1 MSVKKLKIST
11 LLFHSIIVIGAG
23 HGIGVIGIFDVIGI
37 IQIPE
42 MIQNGIKFNFNGE
55 FQGRLS
61 IVVIFSLIGKLIL
74 ITSLILKKH
83 HSKNITAII
92 GLIFLWISVYML
104 TSGNWYYDSLYA
116 IAFWT
121 STPFLISS
129 IFLAYYLIK
138 SLNQNLNIKLTEKGN
153 E

>member
-1 MSVKKLKIST
+1 MNVKKLKLYT
-11 LLFHSIIVIGAG
+11 FVFHCIIVIGVG
-23 HGIGVIGIFDVIGI
+23 HGIGVMGIFDVIGI

-55 FQGRLS
+55 FQDRLS
-61 IVVIFSLIGKLIL
+61 LVIIFSFIGKLIL
-74 ITSLILKKH
+74 STSLFLKKH
-83 HSKNITAII
+83 HAKNITGIL
-92 GLIFLWISVYML
+92 GLIFLWISVYIL

-129 IFLAYYLIK
+129 IFLAYHLIISSK
-138 SLNQNLNIKLTEKGN
+138 NKTTKNITE
-153 E
+153 